1 MNFYGYDMTTWLP
14 IGVFIIIFFLFLS
27 VIQYIRNREKK
38 RKTIEKIKDEE
49 NLVFLGNESENEKK
63 GNRFADFLR
72 SLGERVR
79 KQRPEEASETRI
91 RFQRAGIHNRNAL
104 AIYWGTKILL
114 ATLLPVLFLAIRITL
129 FGTLSNTMTIF
140 LLAFLV
146 MMGLFLPRV
155 WLDRRTRKRKET
167 IARGLPDALD
177 LMVVCVEAGM
187 GLDAAI
193 NRVGQEMKVSNP
205 IVSEEF
211 RILSMEL
218 RGGHTRRTALRRL
231 ADRVNLDEVRN
242 FVTLLIQTDKFGTSI
257 AQALRVYSDTFR
269 TKRYQLAEEV
279 AHKLPVKLIFP
290 LVFFIFPVLFIVMLG
305 PALIQVYRMLV
316 QGG

>member
-1 MNFYGYDMTTWLP
+1 MNFYNSDIFAWMP
-14 IGVFIIIFFLFLS
+14 IGIFIVIFFALLS
-27 VIQYIRNREKK
+27 VIQYLRNREKK
-38 RKTIEKIKDEE
+38 RKAIEKIKSEDNVIVLDNGSEE
-49 NLVFLGNESENEKK
+49 RKK
-63 GNRFADFLR
+63 GNVFTEFFR
-72 SLGERVR
+72 SLG
-79 KQRPEEASETRI
+79 QRAKKEKPEESSQTRL
-91 RFQRAGIHNRNAL
+91 RFQRAGIHSRNAP
-104 AIYWGTKILL
+104 AVYWGVKIFL
-114 ATLLPVLFLAIRITL
+114 AALLPLLFLVFRITL
-129 FGTLSNTMTIF
+129 FGNMSTSVTIF
-140 LLAFLV
+140 LVACLS

-155 WLDRRTRKRKET
+155 WLDRKSRKRKEA
-167 IARGLPDALD
+167 ISRGLPDALD
-177 LMVVCVEAGM
+177 LMVVCMEAGM

-205 IVSEEF
+205 TVSEEF

-218 RGGHTRRTALRRL
+218 RAGHTRRTALRRL

-269 TKRYQLAEEV
+269 TRRYQLAEEV

-290 LVFFIFPVLFIVMLG
+290 LVFFIFPVLFVVMLG
-305 PALIQVYRMLV
+305 PALIQVYRILV